1 MIDVLGEILGYV
13 MRLCYSL
20 LQNYGVAIVVFVFIT
35 RIIILP
41 VSIWVH
47 KNGIKLVKMQPEI
60 NFLTANHYGDKDY
73 IAEEKSKLFKRE
85 KYNPFASLIPLIIQI
100 ILLMGVAQVIYNPL
114 TYILNLPGDIV
125 SSMISLTADLTG
137 ADISSNSIQLIV
149 LNTIKNGVHTSAF
162 LDLGQGLSGV
172 DMLSILENVKS
183 IDMSFLGFDLT
194 LVPSKTK
201 GVTLLVPFIAAFASW
216 LQCFTQNRSSV
227 LQSEQGKVNKY
238 GTMILS
244 VTLSLYLGYFVPIGV
259 ALYWVTGILIAII
272 RMYILNVVISPEK
285 YIDYQKLEESRKVLD
300 ELNNLDSRKRKWYEK
315 DPYRKRERADYK
327 RFFSIANKH
336 IAFFSEK
343 SGFYKYFKGIIE
355 YLLSY
360 SNVTIH
366 YITNDPE
373 DAIFENE
380 NARIKKY
387 YIGPKRIITLM
398 MKMDADIVVMT
409 TPDLNNYHIKRSYI
423 RNDIEYIYVPH
434 GVSGS
439 VNINLRKGA
448 LDHFDTVFMTNDQ
461 FRREVTALEEV
472 NNLRR
477 KNHVEYGST
486 LLDEMTKA
494 YEALPKVKNERKT
507 VVIAPSWQKDNIMD
521 SCIDSMLEQMTGQ
534 EYRVIVRP
542 HPQYMRHYS
551 EKVEALQLKYANA
564 EEDIMFETDFS
575 SSKTVY
581 NADLLITDW
590 SNVGYEFCFSTAK
603 PGLFIHTPMKIMNP
617 DYQKIGIETFA
628 SRIRPKIGKEIMPE
642 DIVKINDVIYELLD
656 NSERY
661 RKEIDCIRREERYN
675 YGFAA
680 EAGAKYIIKQLVN
693 KSKRNNL
700 KE

>member
-1 MIDVLGEILGYV
+1 MIDALANILGCV
-13 MRLCYSL
+13 MRLCYAIF
-20 LQNYGVAIVVFVFIT
+20 QNYGVAIIAFVFVT

-47 KNGIKLVKMQPEI
+47 RNGIKLVKMQPEI

-73 IAEEKSKLFKRE
+73 IAEEKAKLFKRV
-85 KYNPFASLIPLIIQI
+85 KYNPFASIIPLVIQI

-114 TYILNLPGDIV
+114 TYIVNLPDDIV
-125 SSMISLTADLTG
+125 SPMISLTAELTG

-149 LNTIKNGVHTSAF
+149 LNTLKNGAHTNDF
-162 LDLGQGLSGV
+162 LNLGQGLSGV
-172 DMLSILENVKS
+172 DMLAVLENIKS
-183 IDMSFLGFDLT
+183 MEMSFLGIDLT
-194 LVPSKTK
+194 WVPAKMK
-201 GVTLLVPFIAAFASW
+201 GFTLLVPFIAAFASW

-238 GTMILS
+238 GTMVLS

-272 RMYILNVVISPEK
+272 RMYILNVVISPKK

-336 IAFFSEK
+336 IVFFSEK
-343 SGFYKYFKGIIE
+343 SGFFKYFKGIIE
-355 YLLSY
+355 YLLAH

-373 DAIFENE
+373 DAIFKSENP
-380 NARIKKY
+380 RIKKY

-409 TPDLNNYHIKRSYI
+409 TPDLNNYHIKRTYV
-423 RNDIEYIYVPH
+423 RNDIEYVYVPH

-439 VNINLRKGA
+439 VNTNLRKGA

-477 KNHVEYGST
+477 KNLVEYGSA

-521 SCIDSMLEQMTGQ
+521 SCIDSMLEQMIGQ

-542 HPQYMRHYS
+542 HPQYMRHFS
-551 EKVEALQLKYANA
+551 EKVEALRLKYANA
-564 EEDIMFETDFS
+564 EEDILFETDFS

-590 SNVGYEFCFSTAK
+590 SNVGYEFCFSTTK

-617 DYQKIGIETFA
+617 DYKKINIETFA

-642 DIVKINDVIYELLD
+642 EISNINDIIYELLD
-656 NSERY
+656 NAEKYSE
-661 RKEIDCIRREERYN
+661 EIDRIRREERYN
-675 YGFAA
+675 YGYAA
-680 EAGAKYIIKQLVN
+680 EAGARYLLKQLV
-693 KSKRNNL
+693 KSSQQK
-700 KE
+700 KS